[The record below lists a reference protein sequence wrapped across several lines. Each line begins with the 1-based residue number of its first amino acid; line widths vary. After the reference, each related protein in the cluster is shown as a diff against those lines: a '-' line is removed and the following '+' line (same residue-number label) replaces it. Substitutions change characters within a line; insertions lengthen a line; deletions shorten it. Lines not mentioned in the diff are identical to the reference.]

1 MTLREALNS
10 VGWKAFQMNG
20 LAYFTEK
27 ALEHQSNQEVLDR
40 EATIKEFE
48 EYGEIEKVIYVQ
60 RGGLTIDET
69 MIIANEENSA
79 SLRSGRFFV

>member
-1 MTLREALNS
+1 MTLREALNT
-10 VGWKAFQMNG
+10 VGWEAFQMNG

-27 ALEHQSNQEVLDR
+27 ALKHQSNQEILNR
-40 EATIKEFE
+40 EAVIKEFE
-48 EYGEIEKVIYVQ
+48 DYGEIEKVIYVQ

-69 MIIANEENSA
+69 MVLANEENSA